1 MFKENWQKNFAI
13 LYTGQAILLL
23 TSKLIQMA
31 IVWYL
36 IDTTNSAGVLAF
48 ATLVGF
54 LPQAIIGYFAGA
66 IIDRYNKKRVIF
78 FSVLFV
84 TFFSFVLFAYWSIT
98 TPSIPFIYTILF
110 LRALGMAFHQP
121 ALQSMVPLIVPKE
134 MLTKYAGIAKSFES
148 VSDLLSPALAA
159 FFYTIIAINF
169 IILIDVIGLLVA
181 LVVLM
186 LVKIELMDTKRE
198 EYYYKSE
205 LKKGLVYL
213 KEKQGLVALLIISGL
228 YAIIYFPI
236 GTLFPL
242 IAISHFDIGI
252 EGSATLEIIFSL
264 GTLMGAFLLAFV
276 GNKLNK
282 ILAYILS
289 IIVYGAGLV
298 VIGLLPIEL
307 YLVFF
312 VIAFIMGISI
322 PFYHSV
328 QTAIIQYNVDF
339 EYLGRILT
347 LISSF
352 QRFLMPIGLI
362 LSSMFVEVIGIE
374 NWFFY
379 SGIITIIL
387 AIVASSLKS
396 LKKLK

>member
-1 MFKENWQKNFAI
+1 MFKEIWQKNFAI

-23 TSKLIQMA
+23 TSKLIQMS
-31 IVWYL
+31 IIWFL
-36 IDTTNSAGVLAF
+36 IDTTNSAAVLAF
-48 ATLVGF
+48 ATFVGF

-78 FSVLFV
+78 FSIIFV
-84 TFFSFVLFAYWSIT
+84 SFITFILFAYWSIT

-110 LRALGMAFHQP
+110 LRAIGMAFHQP

-134 MLTKYAGIAKSFES
+134 MLTKYAGLAKSFES
-148 VSDLLSPALAA
+148 VSDLISPALAA
-159 FFYTIIAINF
+159 FFYTIIAINY
-169 IILIDVIGLLVA
+169 IILIDVVGALIA

-186 LVKIELMDTKRE
+186 LVKTQLSDTKRE
-198 EYYYKSE
+198 EYHYKSE

-213 KEKQGLVALLIISGL
+213 KQKQGLVALLIISGL

-252 EGSATLEIIFSL
+252 NGSATLEIIFSL
-264 GTLMGAFLLAFV
+264 GTLTGAFLLAFM

-282 ILAYILS
+282 IFAFILS
-289 IIVYGAGLV
+289 IIIYGSGLV
-298 VIGLLPIEL
+298 IIGLLPIEL
-307 YLVFF
+307 YLIFF
-312 VIAFIMGISI
+312 TIAFIMGISL

-339 EYLGRILT
+339 EYLGRIIT

-362 LSSMFVEVIGIE
+362 LSSMFVDVIGIG

-379 SGIITIIL
+379 SGIISLIL
-387 AIVASSLKS
+387 ALIAANLKS